1 MQAAQQ
7 QTAPASDLP
16 DILAAIYR
24 ELSSYYGPQ
33 HWWPT
38 HSGSPWEIMLGA
50 VLTQNTT
57 WTNVELALGNILSAW
72 GPDGLKSPEMA
83 LQAPIE
89 VLTALLRPAGF
100 YTIKPQKVRNL
111 ARFVAEE
118 GGLDALLQSKE
129 STGALRDRLLDI
141 WGIGP
146 ETADAILL
154 YALRRPVFVADAY
167 TLRLASRWGLLGR
180 EAKYDEVQGLFA
192 DNLPRDTQL
201 YDEYHALIIAH
212 GKGLCRPRPRCE
224 ACPLNQPLTLT
235 RPEHN
240 GSAPKTWRCPR
251 LYTPDPR
258 GS

>member
-7 QTAPASDLP
+7 QTTPANDLP
-16 DILAAIYR
+16 DILATIYR

-38 HSGSPWEIMLGA
+38 HSGAPWEIMLGA
-50 VLTQNTT
+50 ILTQNTT

-83 LQAPIE
+83 LEAPME

-100 YTIKPQKVRNL
+100 HTVKPLKVKNL
-111 ARFVAEE
+111 ARFVVEE
-118 GGLDALLQSKE
+118 GGLDALLQGKE
-129 STGALRDRLLDI
+129 SPEALRDKLLGI
-141 WGIGP
+141 WGVGP

-167 TLRLASRWGLLGR
+167 TLRLVSRWGLL
-180 EAKYDEVQGLFA
+180 EPTAKYDAVQALFEA
-192 DNLPRDTQL
+192 DLPRDTQL

-212 GKGLCRPRPRCE
+212 GKNLCRPRPRCE
-224 ACPLNQPLTLT
+224 ACPLNQPVPLTHT
-235 RPEHN
+235 EHN
-240 GSAPKTWRCPR
+240 GSAHETWCCPR
-251 LYTPDPR
+251 LHTPDPR
-258 GS
+258 EN